1 MRVVR
6 RAVLILAVL
15 ALALPPALLAHGDED
30 HGGKKTAVAAGPGM
44 IARTARVG
52 DYEVMMKHLAL
63 EPLHEHSARLFI
75 TRYATNE
82 PVKEA
87 TANLVIAAKGKE
99 PIKVAAKPSA
109 RAGEYELTLPP
120 LDSGSFSFSVSVK
133 TGGIEQKADYGAV
146 TIEAPEPVAVGGNL
160 ADTKNMLLWLL
171 SVLLLTA
178 VSLTGYRTWHRRAIL
193 QPES

>member
-1 MRVVR
+1 MRVTL
-6 RAVLILAVL
+6 LILLLTLNLLLSPAVY
-15 ALALPPALLAHGDED
+15 AHGDED
-30 HGGKKTAVAAGPGM
+30 HGGKKVAVAAGSGM

-52 DYEVMMKHLAL
+52 DYEVMMKHPAL
-63 EPLHEHSARLFI
+63 EPLHEHAARLFI
-75 TRYATNE
+75 TTYATNE

-87 TANLVIAAKGKE
+87 TVSLVIAAKGKE
-99 PIKVAAKPSA
+99 PIKVAAKPSV

-120 LDSGSFSFSVSVK
+120 LDSGNYSFSVIVK
-133 TGGIEQKADYGAV
+133 VGGIEQTADSGAV
-146 TIEAPEPVAVGGNL
+146 TVETPKTAAVESNL
-160 ADTKNMLLWLL
+160 ADPKKVLLWLL